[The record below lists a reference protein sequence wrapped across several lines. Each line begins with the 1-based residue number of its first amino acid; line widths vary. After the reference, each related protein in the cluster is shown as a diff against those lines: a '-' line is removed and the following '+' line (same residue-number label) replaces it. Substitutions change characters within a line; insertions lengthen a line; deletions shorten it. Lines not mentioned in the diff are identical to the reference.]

1 MTESVSVTP
10 APAPAAA
17 PTPAAADLLQ
27 PPPAM
32 TVDQALA
39 RKAELF
45 GTAGFAQRVAAGD
58 PEAKKQWKE
67 VTAALSPK
75 VDQSTQEGRDY
86 AQRMAGLSVLKNKAD
101 LSDAAWDWAAARGP
115 VSPAEKE
122 KAIFAKQRLFK
133 DKAWVTKYLD
143 GDREA
148 NSLLTQIHLVLD
160 AKIGTHSEIEAFKI
174 TAAKRLAGTK

>member
-101 LSDAAWDWAAARGP
+101 LSDAAWDWAAGRGP

-160 AKIGTHSEIEAFKI
+160 AKIGTHSEIEAFKAA
-174 TAAKRLAGTK
+174 AAKRLAGTK